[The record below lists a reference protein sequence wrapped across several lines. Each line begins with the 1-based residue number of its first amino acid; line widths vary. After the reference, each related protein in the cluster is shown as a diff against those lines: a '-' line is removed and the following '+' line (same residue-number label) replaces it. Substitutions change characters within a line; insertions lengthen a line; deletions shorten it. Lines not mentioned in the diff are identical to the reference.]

1 MLHLYTAISS
11 LLILLLHV
19 FVFLR
24 KTVPYF
30 SCPNW
35 IEKHD
40 RQQNIMG
47 WLFAAPSHPFLP
59 IVWLQQL
66 EMNPIPNLMMW
77 LQLFV
82 LAGVSPAQ
90 GLAIALPYIPLQSAS
105 SHFPSTALSNWWS
118 MNSSGGT
125 ESGWIKGKQKGNI
138 LHMQN
143 QSN

>member
-1 MLHLYTAISS
+1 MLHFYTAISS

-35 IEKHD
+35 IEKHN

-82 LAGVSPAQ
+82 LVGVSPAQ

-125 ESGWIKGKQKGNI
+125 EW
-138 LHMQN
+138 LD
-143 QSN
+143 